1 MVDKLLHKLKHRE
14 EVTIFDQK
22 YSAVS
27 LMKYFRKTLT
37 LIKNYFPTETIT
49 QIVVTL
55 RKWTRLLLRSI

>member
-14 EVTIFDQK
+14 EVTIFDQNIVR
-22 YSAVS
+22 SPNREI
-27 LMKYFRKTLT
+27 FQKTLT

-55 RKWTRLLLRSI
+55 RKWTRYC